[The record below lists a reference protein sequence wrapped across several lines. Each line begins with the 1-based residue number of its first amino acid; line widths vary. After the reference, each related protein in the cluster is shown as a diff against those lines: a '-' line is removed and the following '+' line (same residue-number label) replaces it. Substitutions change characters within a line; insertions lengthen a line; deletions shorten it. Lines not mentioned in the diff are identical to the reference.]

1 MSLKEV
7 GAFLEQHGLP
17 AEESVVEQLFDMYDR
32 DCDGSLDLAE
42 FELLLAVVLE
52 REAAQRGPGGTG

>member
-17 AEESVVEQLFDMYDR
+17 AEETVVEELFGMYDR

-52 REAAQRGPGGTG
+52 REAAQSGPDGTG